1 MAVLAVGAGDGIKQ
15 KASQNHFCHEHMEA
29 FSNLVFA

>member
-1 MAVLAVGAGDGIKQ
+1 MAVLAVGAGDDTKR
-15 KASQNHFCHEHMEA
+15 KSSPNYLCHDHMEA